1 MSGEITEAIMT
12 PPDSDVTERSLLQSI
27 VEVARSVFG
36 AAAASVFLLDAQRGE
51 LVFEAAAG
59 DGSDDLVG
67 TRFPSHVGLAGW
79 VVMSGQSLIVDD
91 VSEVPQFA
99 SDIAESTGYVPRSI
113 VAAPLIRHGECV
125 GVLEVLDRGTRDR
138 GELDDVDIV
147 GMLATEATLGLE
159 LLVRLRSLT
168 TDMQSEPSQAGG
180 LDLTILRR
188 ITERLPAADDQ
199 TASMVMRLLAVAD
212 ELLTAADD
220 GRRGFG

>member
-1 MSGEITEAIMT
+1 
-12 PPDSDVTERSLLQSI
+12 
-27 VEVARSVFG
+27 
-36 AAAASVFLLDAQRGE
+36 
-51 LVFEAAAG
+51 
-59 DGSDDLVG
+59 
-67 TRFPSHVGLAGW
+67 
-79 VVMSGQSLIVDD
+79 MSGQSLIVDD

-188 ITERLPAADDQ
+188 ITERLPAADEQ

-212 ELLTAADD
+212 ELLTGADD

>member
-1 MSGEITEAIMT
+1 MT
-12 PPDSDVTERSLLQSI
+12 PSDSDVTERSLLQSI

-36 AAAASVFLLDAQRGE
+36 AAAASVFLLDARRGE

-168 TDMQSEPSQAGG
+168 TDMQSAPSQAGG
-180 LDLTILRR
+180 QDLTILRR
-188 ITERLPAADDQ
+188 ITERLPAADEQ

-212 ELLTAADD
+212 ELLTGTGD